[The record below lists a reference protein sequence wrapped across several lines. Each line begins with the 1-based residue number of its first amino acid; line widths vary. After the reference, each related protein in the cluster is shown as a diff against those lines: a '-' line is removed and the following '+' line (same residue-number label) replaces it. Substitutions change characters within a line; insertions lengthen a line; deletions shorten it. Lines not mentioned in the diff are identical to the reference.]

1 MSMGSKM
8 RTIITYLAEPP
19 TGEYLKNLMTNARG
33 VLGYPGCGKSTQ
45 IGKMI
50 GNNDVALAMNSE
62 AVDSLSRKA
71 SHTKAIVCSVEKAT
85 QLIKTNKA
93 NLFIDEATMI
103 DYVMLAPIV
112 KHGFSKLHIYGDN
125 LQIDFIDMNAKG
137 GVRKL
142 VNLFYYA
149 KQDNLEYNK
158 IVRRFG
164 QPFADHLKI
173 LVPDM

>member
-1 MSMGSKM
+1 MLKSLDFVIVKYGSITELVILKRHRNQWLCNLSQPINGEATIITTKMSMGSKM

-19 TGEYLKNLMTNARG
+19 TGEYLRNLMTNARG

-62 AVDSLSRKA
+62 AVDSLARKA

-112 KHGFSKLHIYGDN
+112 KHGFTKLHIYGDN
-125 LQIDFIDMNAKG
+125 L
-137 GVRKL
+137 
-142 VNLFYYA
+142 
-149 KQDNLEYNK
+149 
-158 IVRRFG
+158 
-164 QPFADHLKI
+164 
-173 LVPDM
+173 